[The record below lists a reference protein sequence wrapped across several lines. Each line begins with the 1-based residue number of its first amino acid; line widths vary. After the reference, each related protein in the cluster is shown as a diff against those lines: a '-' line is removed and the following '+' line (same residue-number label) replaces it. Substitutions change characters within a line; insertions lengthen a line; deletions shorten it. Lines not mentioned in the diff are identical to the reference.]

1 MLLLL
6 VVAVNS
12 RHAVPVSHSGW
23 QKTTLDVS
31 EGFFGWAR
39 GNLRSDF
46 SDVTLACDDGSLQAH
61 KVLSWPLP
69 QHSGNER
76 QMIAERILN
85 ALCFSHHLGTR
96 TVNGERFCRS
106 DIK

>member
-23 QKTTLDVS
+23 QKTTFDVS

-46 SDVTLACDDGSLQAH
+46 SDVTLACDSLQAH
-61 KVLSWPLP
+61 KVLRLPLN
-69 QHSGNER
+69 HT
-76 QMIAERILN
+76 AEPKDKWLQKEYWTQCCYHIGW
-85 ALCFSHHLGTR
+85 AKFVLGSDKN
-96 TVNGERFCRS
+96 TVV
-106 DIK
+106 

>member
-1 MLLLL
+1 MLLLI

-61 KVLSWPLP
+61 KVLRWPLN
-69 QHSGNER
+69 QHSRTEG
-76 QMIAERILN
+76 QMVAKRILD
-85 ALCFSHHLGTR
+85 ALLLSHWLGK
-96 TVNGERFCRS
+96 VCIG
-106 DIK
+106 K